1 MSLPTEESFLK
12 DVATHAITVHQ
23 DHGIYR
29 HITFARPGTNCYRF
43 DLVTWPGYLAYSG
56 DMGCYVF
63 SRISDMFAFF
73 RADEGKEGLQINLS
87 YWAEKAEARDR
98 DGIKEYSESQF
109 CENVRRWLV
118 EYGDPSDA
126 DKEAAEEEVISA
138 AGDGEHAAYTAV
150 HNFTGPDGYQF
161 TDFFECSSEEYTHR
175 FVWCC
180 YALSWG
186 IKQYD
191 GALLEIKV

>member
-29 HITFARPGTNCYRF
+29 HMTFARPGTNFYRF

-63 SRISDMFAFF
+63 SRIRDMFEFF
-73 RADEGKEGLQINLS
+73 RSDKEGLRINLG
-87 YWAEKAEARDR
+87 YWGEKVDARDR
-98 DGIKEYSESQF
+98 DGVREYSPEKF
-109 CENVRRWLV
+109 IENVNRHLDERQASERDRR
-118 EYGDPSDA
+118 
-126 DKEAAEEEVISA
+126 AAKFEILDMAHDGAHSA
-138 AGDGEHAAYTAV
+138 YSHAMR
-150 HNFTGPDGYQF
+150 FKGPDGTKF
-161 TDFFECSSEEYTHR
+161 TDFWEVNSDEYTYR
-175 FVWCC
+175 FIWCC

-191 GALLEIKV
+191 GALLEIKTCR